1 LFISG
6 SILCVSCC
14 LIFPLPET
22 LLYDLPDSLTDL
34 QSMKRTLANDN
45 DGDLS
50 SSSPHNNALES
61 NTLLNETQAK
71 PTTMLDLNDL
81 S

>member
-1 LFISG
+1 
-6 SILCVSCC
+6 
-14 LIFPLPET
+14 
-22 LLYDLPDSLTDL
+22 
-34 QSMKRTLANDN
+34 MKRTPANDN

-71 PTTMLDLNDL
+71 PTT
-81 S
+81 